1 MGINS
6 WYLFLNLV
14 ELGIIPIDTEVCIHY
29 KISDGHFPTRGV
41 SKYSSCSFTSYAGA
55 LTLAVKSFGHVF
67 L

>member
-29 KISDGHFPTRGV
+29 KISDGHFPTR
-41 SKYSSCSFTSYAGA
+41 KYQRTVLVPLHLMQG
-55 LTLAVKSFGHVF
+55 LWH
-67 L
+67 